1 MERRHSNLTSNV
13 KEGSME
19 DTMDSLTTVLE
30 HLKQK
35 KQDNE
40 FKVNEQGLVLV
51 MGRLY
56 SEDKIKMIK
65 TYRFEGESDP
75 AEEAIIYLIR
85 ADDGTIGYSIDTYG
99 IYTNHMNDV
108 YGHFIQKLATID
120 HSKENYI

>member
-1 MERRHSNLTSNV
+1 
-13 KEGSME
+13 
-19 DTMDSLTTVLE
+19 MDSLTTVLE

>member
-1 MERRHSNLTSNV
+1 
-13 KEGSME
+13 ME

-56 SEDKIKMIK
+56 TEDKIKMIK

-75 AEEAIIYLIR
+75 AEEAIIYLIK

-99 IYTNHMNDV
+99 IYTDHMNDV
-108 YGHFIQKLATID
+108 YGHFIQKLATTD
-120 HSKENYI
+120 HSKENNI